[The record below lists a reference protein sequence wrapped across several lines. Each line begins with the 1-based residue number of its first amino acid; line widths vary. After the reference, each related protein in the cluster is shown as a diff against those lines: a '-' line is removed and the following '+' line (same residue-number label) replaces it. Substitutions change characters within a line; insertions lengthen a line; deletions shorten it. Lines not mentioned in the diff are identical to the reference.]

1 MAVID
6 AVLVPRWIQ
15 DPPAITSGEA
25 LFTLVADAL
34 VSVPVDAAAALIFDA
49 DFQVAVS
56 VLSDAEVAA
65 DTILAV
71 SVAVLGDAEVGI
83 TAPFTSNDVNLTA
96 AIALVPITASCDV
109 AVPLD
114 VDANIVIFDNS
125 TFAPAVVGSA
135 TVAFEDY
142 GQGSPPLFPFQ
153 LPTRFTD
160 NPLGIQL
167 AEASIT
173 INGFSDDVRVAG
185 FAEAFIDFA
194 GSVELTL
201 FGYAPVFPFAFP
213 VVFSSAV
220 NVLSAEAVLSFDGDA
235 DTVVAVLAS
244 ASVTITSTAVR
255 IDPTVFP
262 FALPGQFIS

>member
-6 AVLVPRWIQ
+6 AVLVPRWVQ
-15 DPPAITSGEA
+15 DPPAITTGEA
-25 LFTLVADAL
+25 LFTLVADSL
-34 VSVPVDAAAALIFDA
+34 VSVSVDAAAALVFGA
-49 DFQVAVS
+49 EFPVAVS
-56 VLSDAEVAA
+56 VLGDAEVAA
-65 DTILAV
+65 DTVLAV
-71 SVAVLGDAEVGI
+71 SVAVLGDAEAGI
-83 TAPFTSNDVNLTA
+83 TAPFTSDDVNLTA

-114 VDANIVIFDNS
+114 VDANIVIFDTS

-153 LPTRFTD
+153 LPTLFTD

-185 FAEAFIDFA
+185 FADAFVDFA

-201 FGYAPVFPFAFP
+201 SGYAPVFPFALP
-213 VVFSSAV
+213 IVFSSTA
-220 NVLSAEAVLSFDGDA
+220 NLLSAEAVMAFDGDA
-235 DTVVAVLAS
+235 DTVVTVLAD
-244 ASVTITSTAVR
+244 ASVAITSTADC
-255 IDPTVFP
+255 IDPTVFS
-262 FALPGQFIS
+262 FVLPAQFIS